1 MCAEIERRPSL
12 NTKENTIM
20 AKTVIGLFDTAS
32 EAEHV
37 VQSLT
42 DYGFSNNEISVVAND
57 ARGEYG
63 QAREVSRSDRHGKDK
78 DDQVA
83 ESAGAGAVGG
93 TVIGGTLGLLV
104 GAGMLTIPGIGPV
117 LAAGPIAAALGS
129 TALGAGIGA
138 AAGGLVGSLV
148 GLGVP
153 EDEADYYAEGVRR
166 GGTLVSV
173 SADGARA
180 DQAYEIMQSHGAVD
194 IKERGSTWRDEGWT
208 RFDPAAEPYDASRPD
223 YARGQ
228 RRYE

>member
-1 MCAEIERRPSL
+1 
-12 NTKENTIM
+12 M
-20 AKTVIGLFDTAS
+20 AKTVIGLFDSAR

-37 VQSLT
+37 VQALT
-42 DYGFSNNEISVVAND
+42 DYGFGNNEISVVAND

-63 QAREVSRSDRHGKDK
+63 RAREVSRESGSDKS
-78 DDQVA
+78 DQVA

-93 TVIGGTLGLLV
+93 TVIGGALGLLV
-104 GAGMLTIPGIGPV
+104 GAGLLTVPGVGPV

-173 SADGARA
+173 SADGRRA
-180 DQAYEIMQSHGAVD
+180 DEAYRIMQSHGAVD

-208 RFDPAAEPYDASRPD
+208 RFDPTAEPYNPTGPD
-223 YARGQ
+223 FARGQ

>member
-1 MCAEIERRPSL
+1 
-12 NTKENTIM
+12 M

-57 ARGEYG
+57 TRGEYG
-63 QAREVSRSDRHGKDK
+63 RSREVSRTNQDQGDK
-78 DDQVA
+78 VA

-180 DQAYEIMQSHGAVD
+180 DQAYQIMQSHGAVD
-194 IKERGSTWRDEGWT
+194 IKERGTSWRDEGWT
-208 RFDPAAEPYDASRPD
+208 RFDPAAEPYDSSRPD
-223 YARGQ
+223 FARGQ

>member
-1 MCAEIERRPSL
+1 
-12 NTKENTIM
+12 M
-20 AKTVIGLFDTAS
+20 AKTVIGLFDSAS

-63 QAREVSRSDRHGKDK
+63 KAREVSRTDRSGSDEGDK
-78 DDQVA
+78 VA

-93 TVIGGTLGLLV
+93 TVIGGALGLLV
-104 GAGMLTIPGIGPV
+104 GAGLLTIPGIGPV

-153 EDEADYYAEGVRR
+153 EEEADYYAEGVRR

-180 DQAYEIMQSHGAVD
+180 DQAYQVMQSHGAVD
-194 IKERGSTWRDEGWT
+194 IKERGSSWQDEGWT
-208 RFDPAAEPYDASRPD
+208 RFDPEAAPYDTSQPD